1 MKPSSWDKQLGLA
14 SPLERAARQS
24 NQTDNPSKN
33 VVGAGCQSPHPRPPE
48 GRGEV
53 YLLTSSFIGR
63 VTRPV
68 VDNQH
73 GFTARCTIRLSRT
86 KPTSQKTAWYS
97 TCSLWTGQR
106 CSKLPLINIDLGIRN
121 QTYFVIGANRS
132 LSKSGALALRTSTG
146 NFGPS

>member
-53 YLLTSSFIGR
+53 YLLTSSFIGGVAR
-63 VTRPV
+63 GFTTPRESRNESIGKDHFSAKPVSNPSGLLLVRPV
-68 VDNQH
+68 PHRQ
-73 GFTARCTIRLSRT
+73 
-86 KPTSQKTAWYS
+86 
-97 TCSLWTGQR
+97 
-106 CSKLPLINIDLGIRN
+106 
-121 QTYFVIGANRS
+121 
-132 LSKSGALALRTSTG
+132 
-146 NFGPS
+146 